1 MFLPPPDAPPPTL
14 AKVNIQTADAALLQ
28 LVADLGQ
35 AVLDPALADADL
47 RATILVQTPPA
58 VLQPFVA
65 RCVREL
71 DRRNPYGP
79 GRALRL
85 LRTVENSTGLSEVA
99 WSLDGRWLALG
110 GDGGLWI
117 WALEDRRGPV
127 ALPQSWGV
135 YALAFAP
142 DNRTLAVARSGAV
155 DLLRLPDGT
164 RCARLAVGEGFLQ
177 SLAWAAD
184 GKSLVTTSRDA
195 VRWWSPPGTLA
206 ATAPVPEQGDRWR
219 EARTTLL
226 TLDGQTLVAGYG
238 NRAVW
243 RWYAMPTGRQT
254 IRQMP
259 APGLDIRGV
268 AFAPDGTRL
277 AAASVNEG
285 IWIWRV
291 ADGRLVRKLGVETAS
306 AVSLAWSPGGHLL
319 AAGAEW
325 GGMWLWRVA
334 NGALLNGWEGHAG
347 DVSALAFAP
356 DGRMLVSVGGFD
368 ERVRVWEVPG

>member
-117 WALEDRRGPV
+117 WGLEDRRGPV

-135 YALAFAP
+135 YALAFAVNCSAALCKIGSSAGFVLTGGGVGFCRP
-142 DNRTLAVARSGAV
+142 FRAWQIGPAGSIDPRSTQPAEDPISHKAALQFTRQPSRT
-155 DLLRLPDGT
+155 
-164 RCARLAVGEGFLQ
+164 
-177 SLAWAAD
+177 
-184 GKSLVTTSRDA
+184 
-195 VRWWSPPGTLA
+195 
-206 ATAPVPEQGDRWR
+206 
-219 EARTTLL
+219 
-226 TLDGQTLVAGYG
+226 
-238 NRAVW
+238 
-243 RWYAMPTGRQT
+243 YAM
-254 IRQMP
+254 
-259 APGLDIRGV
+259 
-268 AFAPDGTRL
+268 
-277 AAASVNEG
+277 
-285 IWIWRV
+285 
-291 ADGRLVRKLGVETAS
+291 
-306 AVSLAWSPGGHLL
+306 
-319 AAGAEW
+319 
-325 GGMWLWRVA
+325 
-334 NGALLNGWEGHAG
+334 
-347 DVSALAFAP
+347 
-356 DGRMLVSVGGFD
+356 
-368 ERVRVWEVPG
+368 